1 MDSRF
6 RGNDNFRGHQRGSM
20 AIIVQKYG
28 GTSVANAERI
38 RAVARRIIATK
49 EKSNQVV
56 VVVSAMGDATDDLIE
71 LARELSEHPDPRE
84 LDVLMSTG
92 EIVSSTLL
100 AMALKQMGHEAIS
113 LSGAQAGIKTDASH
127 SRARITGIEPER
139 IHRELHKGRIVIVA
153 GFQGITDSMEVTT
166 LGRGGSDTSAVALAA
181 ILGAQ
186 ICERFTDV
194 DGVYTADPRVVPEA
208 RRLKEI
214 SYEEMLELA
223 TYGAK
228 IMHPRAVEL
237 GQLYNIPI
245 LVASSFND
253 NPGTLI
259 HGGKMEIRNKVSG
272 IAHDLDVAKI
282 TLVGIPDKPG
292 IAASLFEPLAK
303 AGVSV
308 DTIVQNASVARITDI
323 TFTLA
328 ESDLKKA
335 MDVVKP
341 IAEKLGAT
349 SIAAD
354 ANIGKISIV
363 GTGIQNTP
371 GYAAKMF
378 RALYDAGINID
389 LISTSEIRI
398 TVIIEEGKVKEA
410 VKALHKAF
418 ELETEE

>member
-1 MDSRF
+1 MS
-6 RGNDNFRGHQRGSM
+6 
-20 AIIVQKYG
+20 IIVQKYG

-38 RAVARRIIATK
+38 RAVARRVIATK
-49 EKSNQVV
+49 EKGNQVV

-71 LARELSEHPDPRE
+71 LARSLTTHPDPRE

-100 AMALKQMGHEAIS
+100 AMTLKHMGHDAIS
-113 LSGAQAGIKTDASH
+113 LSGAQAGIKTDSSH

-139 IHRELHKGRIVIVA
+139 IHREFHKGRIVIVA
-153 GFQGITDSMEVTT
+153 GFQGITDTLEVTT

-181 ILGAQ
+181 ILGAK

-237 GQLYNIPI
+237 GELYNIPI

-282 TLVGIPDKPG
+282 TIVGIPDKPG
-292 IAASLFEPLAK
+292 IAAALFEPLAK

-308 DTIVQNASVARITDI
+308 DTIVQNASVAHITDM
-323 TFTLA
+323 TFTLT
-328 ESDLKKA
+328 ESDLGKA
-335 MDVVKP
+335 MEVVKP
-341 IAEKLGAT
+341 IADHLGAR
-349 SIAAD
+349 SIEAD
-354 ANIGKISIV
+354 PNIGKISIV

-378 RALYDAGINID
+378 RTLYDAGINID

>member
-1 MDSRF
+1 MS
-6 RGNDNFRGHQRGSM
+6 
-20 AIIVQKYG
+20 IIVQKYG

-38 RAVARRIIATK
+38 RAVANRIIGTK
-49 EKSNQVV
+49 EKGNQVV

-71 LARELSEHPDPRE
+71 LARSLTDKPDPRE

-100 AMALKQMGHEAIS
+100 AMTLKHMGHEAIS

-153 GFQGITDSMEVTT
+153 GFQGITEGMEVTT

-181 ILGAQ
+181 ILGAK

-237 GQLYNIPI
+237 GELYNIPI

-259 HGGKMEIRNKVSG
+259 HGGQMEIRNKVSG
-272 IAHDLDVAKI
+272 IAYDLDVAKI
-282 TLVGIPDKPG
+282 TIVGIPDKPG

-308 DTIVQNASVARITDI
+308 DTIVQNASVKHITDM

-335 MDVVKP
+335 IEVVKP
-341 IAEKLGAT
+341 IADQLGAM

-354 ANIGKISIV
+354 PNIGKISIV

-410 VKALHKAF
+410 VRALHKAF

>member
-1 MDSRF
+1 
-6 RGNDNFRGHQRGSM
+6 M

-28 GTSVANAERI
+28 GTSVGNAERI
-38 RAVARRIIATK
+38 RAVARRIVDTT
-49 EKSNQVV
+49 ERGHQVV
-56 VVVSAMGDATDDLIE
+56 AVVSAMGDSTDDLIE
-71 LARELSEHPDPRE
+71 LARSLTNTPDPRE
-84 LDVLMSTG
+84 LDLLMSTG
-92 EIVSSTLL
+92 EIVSSTML
-100 AMALKQMGHEAIS
+100 AMALKHMGHDAIS
-113 LSGAQAGIKTDASH
+113 LSGAQAGIKTDGSH
-127 SRARITGIEPER
+127 SSARITSIEPER

-153 GFQGITDSMEVTT
+153 GFQGITDGMEVTT

-181 ILGAQ
+181 ILGAE

-194 DGVYTADPRVVPEA
+194 DGVYTADPRMVPDA

-214 SYEEMLELA
+214 SYDEMLELA

-237 GQLYNIPI
+237 GQIYNIPI

-253 NPGTLI
+253 NPGTMI
-259 HGGKMEIRNKVSG
+259 RGGTMEIRNKVSG

-292 IAASLFEPLAK
+292 IAAALFEPLAK
-303 AGVSV
+303 SGVSV
-308 DTIVQNASVARITDI
+308 DTIVQNASVAHITDM
-323 TFTLA
+323 TFTVA
-328 ESDLKKA
+328 ESSLVKA
-335 MDVVKP
+335 MDVVRP
-341 IAEKLGAT
+341 IAEELGAVH
-349 SIAAD
+349 IAAD
-354 ANIGKISIV
+354 PNIGKVSIV

-378 RALYDAGINID
+378 RTLYDAGINID

-398 TVIIEEGKVKEA
+398 TVLIDEGRVKEA
-410 VKALHKAF
+410 VQALHKAF